1 MNMSVKLF
9 FDALIKISLGI
20 LIIFLLVFLP
30 AGTIK
35 FWNGWLF
42 IALLFI
48 PMFIAGVVMMIKSPD
63 LLRRRLNIKE
73 KQSDQKEVIAISG
86 LMFLIGFIVAGLNF
100 RFNWLQLP
108 NYLVILGS
116 VVFIISYI
124 IYAEVLREN
133 AFLLRTIEVEEGQKL
148 VDTGLYGV
156 VRHPMYAA
164 TIFLFLSMPLIL
176 GSLYSFIIFLI
187 YPFIISKRIKNEE
200 KVLEENLKGYKEY
213 KEKVKYK
220 MFPFIW

>member
-133 AFLLRTIEVEEGQKL
+133 AFLLRTIEVEKGQKL

-164 TIFLFLSMPLIL
+164 TIFLFLSMSLIL
-176 GSLYSFIIFLI
+176 GSLYSFVIFLI

-200 KVLEENLKGYKEY
+200 EVLEENLKGYKEY

>member
-73 KQSDQKEVIAISG
+73 KQSEQKEVIVISG

-176 GSLYSFIIFLI
+176 GSLYSFVIFLI

>member
-133 AFLLRTIEVEEGQKL
+133 AFLLRTIEVEKGQKL

-176 GSLYSFIIFLI
+176 GSLYSFVIFLI

>member
-73 KQSDQKEVIAISG
+73 KESDQKEVIAISG

-133 AFLLRTIEVEEGQKL
+133 AFLLRTIEVEKGQKL
-148 VDTGLYGV
+148 VDTGLYGG

-187 YPFIISKRIKNEE
+187 YPFVISKRIKNEE